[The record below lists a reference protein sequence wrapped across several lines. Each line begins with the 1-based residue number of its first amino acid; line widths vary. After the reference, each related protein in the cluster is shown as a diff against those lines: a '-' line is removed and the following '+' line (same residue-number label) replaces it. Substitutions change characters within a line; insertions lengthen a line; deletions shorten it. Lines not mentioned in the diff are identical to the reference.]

1 MKINKTIYLTIA
13 IFTLAMVFM
22 ACSSGK
28 VTWKHQE
35 IAYINTGINP
45 DAWALVPAGEFFE
58 GQFKNLNHLKNI
70 DYDYEIMVT
79 DVTNAQYAR
88 YLNEALAAGKIK
100 VEGNRVLGYYPG
112 DKYYGYRHERK
123 IDPGDYLYFALEEP
137 GTRIKFDGKTFTV
150 DRGFENHPV
159 TMVTWFGARA
169 YCQFY
174 GWRLP
179 TELEWEKAARGTKF
193 TAYPWGNEIGPE
205 YANFNLSNKEIRRV
219 LGVKHGIT
227 TPVGFFNGKKYGDFQ
242 TKDARS
248 PYGLYDMAGNV
259 WQWIADK
266 YPKMSDRFM
275 KGGSWM
281 NYDIYLRIWMRNSAL
296 PWYYSINVGFRCVR
310 DVKKPET
317 TEEATEEIQKEEG
330 ENLEK

>member
-1 MKINKTIYLTIA
+1 MRLNKILVII
-13 IFTLAMVFM
+13 LAVAFS
-22 ACSSGK
+22 AALFVGCDTEEQG
-28 VTWKHQE
+28 WHHFE
-35 IAYINTGINP
+35 IKYIDTGVNSNS
-45 DAWALVPAGEFFE
+45 WAFIPAGEFFE
-58 GQFKNLNHLKNI
+58 GQFKNLNHLKKI

-79 DVTNAQYAR
+79 DVTNAQYAK

-100 VEGNRVLGYYPG
+100 VNENKVLGFYPG

-123 IDPGDYLYFALEEP
+123 INPGYYLYYLLEEP
-137 GTRIKFDGKTFTV
+137 GDRIKFDGKIFTV

-159 TMVTWFGARA
+159 VNVTWFGARG

-179 TELEWEKAARGTKF
+179 TELEWEKAARGPDF
-193 TAYPWGNEIGPE
+193 RAYPWGNEISPE
-205 YANFNLSNKEIRRV
+205 YANYNLSNKKLRKI
-219 LGVKHGIT
+219 LGVNHGIT

-281 NYDIYLRIWMRNSAL
+281 SYDIYLRIWARNSAL
-296 PWYYSINVGFRCVR
+296 PWYHDIDIGFRCAR
-310 DVKKPET
+310 DVKNPEMIS
-317 TEEATEEIQKEEG
+317 EEAKQSPTSG
-330 ENLEK
+330 EKLEK